1 MLVTR
6 FLAMATETSRVVYI
20 RLQSKKKE
28 QRHPRAAA
36 QTEAEAEEIPS
47 DKVGTF
53 GRFARNVGLVCRYV
67 GMTVWDKK
75 GQQLL

>member
-6 FLAMATETSRVVYI
+6 FLAMAAETSRVVYI

-28 QRHPRAAA
+28 QRHPHAAT
-36 QTEAEAEEIPS
+36 QTEEGEIPS

-53 GRFARNVGLVCRYV
+53 GRFARNVGLGLSLRWNDGV
-67 GMTVWDKK
+67 G
-75 GQQLL
+75 